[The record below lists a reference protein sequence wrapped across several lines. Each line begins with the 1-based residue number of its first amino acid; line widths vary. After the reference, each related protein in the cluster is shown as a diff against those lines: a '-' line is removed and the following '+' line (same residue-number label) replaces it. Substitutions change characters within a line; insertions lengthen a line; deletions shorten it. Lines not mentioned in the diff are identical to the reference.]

1 MTYGLVRMGGR
12 LIFHFIPCLNYRVK
26 GIVSYQRNSRNQNE
40 EKPHPSADRKL
51 VWLKE
56 YLNSS
61 QLDDIF
67 VPQTG
72 HLTSLHFSIFVH
84 SKKTLLDLHHRAV
97 CKAHDTT
104 HIKIKTVPM
113 RMLSPL
119 LQSLATC
126 RYPGD
131 TLTKGL
137 MAQRGKCRELHNLW
151 DILPLV

>member
-104 HIKIKTVPM
+104 HIKIKYCGYEDAQPTPAVSGHLQVPWWHSHQGANGSE
-113 RMLSPL
+113 R
-119 LQSLATC
+119 
-126 RYPGD
+126 
-131 TLTKGL
+131 KV
-137 MAQRGKCRELHNLW
+137 QRAA
-151 DILPLV
+151 